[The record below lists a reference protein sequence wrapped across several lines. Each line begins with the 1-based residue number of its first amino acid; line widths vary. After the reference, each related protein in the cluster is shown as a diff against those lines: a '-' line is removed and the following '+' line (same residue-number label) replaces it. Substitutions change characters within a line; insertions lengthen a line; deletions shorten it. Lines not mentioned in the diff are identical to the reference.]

1 MKLRLTVFLI
11 LICGLSYSQ
20 SFPYNVVI
28 DITSNDTTL
37 QQSVMRWVKGITR
50 EYKDANV
57 EVVFYGKSLDMI
69 SKGKSILE
77 QDIAEYSQ
85 KQNVSFT
92 VCEQAM
98 KRNNIT
104 KDQLIAGVKSVPD
117 GIHHI
122 IKRQHEG
129 WGYIKAAR

>member
-1 MKLRLTVFLI
+1 MKLRLTFLLV
-11 LICGLSYSQ
+11 LIYGCTFSQ

-28 DITSNDTTL
+28 DITSNDTTV
-37 QQSVMRWVKGITR
+37 QQSVMRWVKGITK

-69 SKGKSILE
+69 SKGKSTLE

-98 KRNNIT
+98 KRNNVS
-104 KDQLIAGVKSVPD
+104 KDQLITGVKSVPD
-117 GIHHI
+117 GIYQI